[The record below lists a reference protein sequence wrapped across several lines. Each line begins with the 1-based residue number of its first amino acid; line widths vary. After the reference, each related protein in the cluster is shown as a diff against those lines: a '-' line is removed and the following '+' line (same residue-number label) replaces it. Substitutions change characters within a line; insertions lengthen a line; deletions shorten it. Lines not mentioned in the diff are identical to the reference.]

1 MSRES
6 AVFCEVKQRAVHDFN
21 INIRTMREGVSVQEE
36 KKKGQ
41 NMTDLVQ
48 IDADTAML
56 LYSKGLT
63 HLPVLKRD
71 GYSSDWTAAQPL
83 YLDDIIE
90 DLMIFV
96 SDSERNKVL
105 NPPKVDV
112 AKVKEDIA
120 LEFKRNLL
128 SDDEDDYEDDDPD
141 WTEEPAQVE
150 TIPDDDEVPEFKCGV
165 SIEEIEAV
173 AEKMAD
179 KTDNETDKS
188 TKALAEEMIAKI
200 QAGDSEPLPWN
211 VRDAIRLHDKDGMS
225 YGNLAKLYGIKNPQT
240 VINRIN
246 QFKMK

>member
-1 MSRES
+1 M
-6 AVFCEVKQRAVHDFN
+6 K
-21 INIRTMREGVSVQEE
+21 
-36 KKKGQ
+36 
-41 NMTDLVQ
+41 DLVQ

-96 SDSERNKVL
+96 SDSERNKIL

-112 AKVKEDIA
+112 AKVKEEIY
-120 LEFKRNLL
+120 LERRNLL

-150 TIPDDDEVPEFKCGV
+150 TIPDDDAVPEHERIPYEKPEV
-165 SIEEIEAV
+165 ITVEEVTKV
-173 AEKMAD
+173 AEKAD
-179 KTDNETDKS
+179 NS

-225 YGNLAKLYGIKNPQT
+225 YGNLAKLYGIKSPQT